1 MLMKLSPGEQR
12 EIKTKPKFSHVVVKA
27 SKEKGRGAL
36 YPHPQGIWS
45 RPSACFMC
53 LQVFPR
59 PLATILQLIPTGGGF
74 GSSRLGVAALCF
86 PATSRVTEP
95 KARVLQVAKQNP
107 IKRLG

>member
-1 MLMKLSPGEQR
+1 MLMKFSPGEQT
-12 EIKTKPKFSHVVVKA
+12 EIKTKPKFSHVVAKA

-36 YPHPQGIWS
+36 YPLPRASGVSPLPVS
-45 RPSACFMC
+45 RACRFF
-53 LQVFPR
+53 LA
-59 PLATILQLIPTGGGF
+59 PLATTLQLIPTGGF